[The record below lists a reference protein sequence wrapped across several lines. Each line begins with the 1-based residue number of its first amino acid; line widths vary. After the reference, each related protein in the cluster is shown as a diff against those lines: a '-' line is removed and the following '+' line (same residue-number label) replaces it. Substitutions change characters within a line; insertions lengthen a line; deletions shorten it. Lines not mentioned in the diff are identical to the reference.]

1 VKTEPL
7 RHALLEELGV
17 EHGFG
22 VRGFVE
28 PPGLRRPKQVHGR
41 DVVDAVRLANQP
53 EAPPGSELKPFEA
66 DAIVSGQVGVGVAI
80 VTADCVPILLAD
92 RHAGVVAAVHAG
104 WRGLASGV
112 IRTSVA
118 ALSRLGADPSRLA
131 AVVGPYIGACC
142 YEVDEPVLAAFT
154 ARFETLMRQVTRPTR
169 AGHARLD
176 LGAFATAE
184 LVSVGLARANIGSFA
199 GMCTSCDRDRFHSYR
214 RDGGQA
220 GRMLHFVRTPG
231 ADPVPRDG
239 RPRVDTA
246 KPPS

>member
-1 VKTEPL
+1 VSAVEPL
-7 RHALLEELGV
+7 SHELLERLGV

-41 DVVDAVRLANQP
+41 QVVDAALFARHP
-53 EAPPGSELKPFEA
+53 DGRPGTEPTRFEA
-66 DAIVSGQVGVGVAI
+66 DAIVSSQVGVGVAI
-80 VTADCVPILLAD
+80 ITADCVPILLAD
-92 RHAGVVAAVHAG
+92 CHARVVAAVHAG
-104 WRGLASGV
+104 WRGLSNGV
-112 IRTSVA
+112 IRSGVA
-118 ALSRLGADPSRLA
+118 ALTRLGADPSRLA

-142 YEVDEPVLAAFT
+142 YEVDEPVLTAFA
-154 ARFETLMRQVTRPTR
+154 ARFETLMRLATRPTR

-184 LVSVGLARANIGSFA
+184 LVSVGLAPANIGSFA
-199 GMCTSCDRDRFHSYR
+199 GVCTSCDRERFHSYR

-231 ADPVPRDG
+231 ADPGPRNSPAQG
-239 RPRVDTA
+239 
-246 KPPS
+246 

>member
-1 VKTEPL
+1 
-7 RHALLEELGV
+7 
-17 EHGFG
+17 

-41 DVVDAVRLANQP
+41 DVVDAARFATRP
-53 EAPPGSELKPFEA
+53 DAAAGSEITPFEA
-66 DAIVSGQVGVGVAI
+66 DAIVSDEVGVGVAI

-92 RHAGVVAAVHAG
+92 AHARVVAAVHAG
-104 WRGLASGV
+104 WRGLANGV
-112 IRTSVA
+112 IRSSVA
-118 ALSRLGADPSRLA
+118 ALTRLGADPGRLA

-142 YEVDEPVLAAFT
+142 YEVDEPVLTAFA
-154 ARFETLMRQVTRPTR
+154 ARFETLMQSATRPTR

-184 LVSVGLARANIGSFA
+184 LVSVGLTRANIGSFA
-199 GMCTSCDRDRFHSYR
+199 GVCTSCDRERFHSYR

-231 ADPVPRDG
+231 ANPGSRNGPAQG
-239 RPRVDTA
+239 
-246 KPPS
+246 

>member
-1 VKTEPL
+1 MSAVEALTHPL
-7 RHALLEELGV
+7 LARLGV

-41 DVVDAVRLANQP
+41 GVVDAARFARQLDTRP
-53 EAPPGSELKPFEA
+53 GGPPGPFEA

-92 RHAGVVAAVHAG
+92 CHARVVAAVHAG
-104 WRGLASGV
+104 WRGLACGV
-112 IRTSVA
+112 IRSSISV
-118 ALSRLGADPSRLA
+118 LRELGADPSRLT

-142 YEVDEPVLAAFT
+142 YEVDEPVLMAFA
-154 ARFETLMRQVTRPTR
+154 ARFESLMRSATRPTR

-184 LVSVGLARANIGSFA
+184 LVSVGLTTARIGSFTGA
-199 GMCTSCDRDRFHSYR
+199 CTSCDRERFHSYR

-231 ADPVPRDG
+231 HTIG

-246 KPPS
+246 KTPS